1 MDEAKY
7 NVQPGEAV
15 GVVAAESIGEP
26 STQMILRTFHSA
38 GISSAVITT
47 GLPRILEILDARKNP
62 KSPLMHIEL
71 DKKIEKDYEKVKE
84 LVAKIEE
91 VRVSDV
97 IKDFSENLKSGLM
110 VLELDREKLS
120 EKGLTARNITSRVE
134 SFGASAELNGDE
146 IKVKSKG
153 DMKAIRTAF
162 VNIRDLRIS
171 GIPNIA
177 RAIVEKKEDSDTFFI
192 TTVGSNIKG
201 VLEVEGVNKDKVYS
215 NNIMEVLEVY
225 GIEAARNII
234 ARELSSTIKEEGFT
248 TSFRHLSLVADAM
261 TFYGTVKGVG
271 RHGIAGMKDSVFA
284 KAAFEETV
292 KHFVNAAIEGK
303 ADKLSGVAENI
314 LIGKQI
320 SVGTGF
326 VKLAVKKE
334 DLQKIKAKG
343 GKK

>member
-1 MDEAKY
+1 MDENSY
-7 NVQPGEAV
+7 QVQPGEAV

-62 KSPLMHIEL
+62 KSPLMHIEPE
-71 DKKIEKDYEKVKE
+71 KKIEKDYEKVKE
-84 LVAKIEE
+84 IASKIEE
-91 VRVSDV
+91 VRISDV
-97 IKDFSENLKSGLM
+97 IKDFSENLKSGIM
-110 VLELDREKLS
+110 VLELDRERLS
-120 EKGLTARNITSRVE
+120 EKGMTARNITSRIE
-134 SFGASAELNGDE
+134 SFGASAELDGDS
-146 IKVKSKG
+146 IKVKVKG
-153 DMKAIRTAF
+153 DMKAARTAF
-162 VNIRDLRIS
+162 VNIRDLRIA
-171 GIPNIA
+171 GVPNISH
-177 RAIVEKKEDSDTFFI
+177 AIVEKKEDGTLFI

-201 VLEVEGVNKDKVYS
+201 VLEIEGINKDRVYS
-215 NNIMEVLEVY
+215 NNIMEVFEVY

-261 TFYGTVKGVG
+261 TFYGAVKGVG
-271 RHGIAGMKDSVFA
+271 RHGVAGMKDSVFA

-303 ADKLSGVAENI
+303 VDKLSGVAENI

-343 GKK
+343 SKK

>member
-1 MDEAKY
+1 MDENSY
-7 NVQPGEAV
+7 QVQPGEAV

-62 KSPLMHIEL
+62 KSPLMHIEPE
-71 DKKIEKDYEKVKE
+71 KKIEKDYEKVKE
-84 LVAKIEE
+84 IASKIEE
-91 VRVSDV
+91 VRISDV
-97 IKDFSENLKSGLM
+97 IKDFSENLKSGIM
-110 VLELDREKLS
+110 VLELDRERLS
-120 EKGLTARNITSRVE
+120 EKGMTARNITSRIE
-134 SFGASAELNGDE
+134 SFGASAELDGDS
-146 IKVKSKG
+146 IKVKVKG
-153 DMKAIRTAF
+153 DMKTARTAF
-162 VNIRDLRIS
+162 VNIRDLRIA
-171 GIPNIA
+171 GVPNISH
-177 RAIVEKKEDSDTFFI
+177 AIVEKKEDGTLFI

-201 VLEVEGVNKDKVYS
+201 VLEIEGINKDRVYS
-215 NNIMEVLEVY
+215 NNIMEVFEVY

-261 TFYGTVKGVG
+261 TFYGAVKGVG
-271 RHGIAGMKDSVFA
+271 RHGVAGMKDSVFA

-303 ADKLSGVAENI
+303 VDKLSGVAENI

-334 DLQKIKAKG
+334 DLQKIKAKSS
-343 GKK
+343 KK